1 MLDSSR
7 NRSSPRS
14 FPSYQLQLS
23 TSANSPSLPP
33 PTKVILK
40 PNLRAWFGH
49 RRDETQLLH
58 WSPPRELPNSLKT
71 KKSPHHTRRHSLTLN
86 PFPTSNQV
94 TTFSRILCWSLLLKK
109 NTVAHFSVHAA
120 SWVLTHRQLAIQ
132 IWNSEIF
139 HLVQSSIH
147 PHCGFH
153 SRGWP
158 GGRHRIHI
166 LIRKAAITKALFFS
180 HS

>member
-40 PNLRAWFGH
+40 PNLGAWFGH
-49 RRDETQLLH
+49 RRDDTRFKFCTEVPHVSFQTLSKPRRVHTTHAGTVQH
-58 WSPPRELPNSLKT
+58 WISFQQAI
-71 KKSPHHTRRHSLTLN
+71 KSPLFLDFCATGS
-86 PFPTSNQV
+86 PFQK
-94 TTFSRILCWSLLLKK
+94 I
-109 NTVAHFSVHAA
+109 TVAHFSVHAA

-147 PHCGFH
+147 PQSGLT
-153 SRGWP
+153 
-158 GGRHRIHI
+158 GRQ
-166 LIRKAAITKALFFS
+166 TQDS
-180 HS
+180 HSHSEGNYY